1 MATPSAEQTAR
12 EFLRAAPRTR
22 RSLEMMRVPSTG
34 APTGTPSREDAR
46 RSQELD
52 PRLELELTQTRRT
65 ESMLLQ
71 KQLNDATSGGGWSLQ
86 VAIAPSALEPAAATA
101 ARERDIEIVV
111 YWYSF
116 SNPRTAGACACTPSC
131 HLIATPV
138 PAGFRHRARYGH
150 AQSVAVDPSS
160 VPVQPDCPHDL
171 GIPLR
176 PSPRRLPASP

>member
-46 RSQELD
+46 HSQELD

-65 ESMLLQ
+65 ENMLLQ
-71 KQLNDATSGGGWSLQ
+71 KQLNDATSGGAWSLQ

-101 ARERDIEIVV
+101 ASRCMRVHTIV
-111 YWYSF
+111 SF
-116 SNPRTAGACACTPSC
+116 DRNARSRRFSASGALRACAK
-131 HLIATPV
+131 
-138 PAGFRHRARYGH
+138 
-150 AQSVAVDPSS
+150 
-160 VPVQPDCPHDL
+160 
-171 GIPLR
+171 
-176 PSPRRLPASP
+176 RRG